1 MIFFEYYREKL
12 LSIFCILCITF
23 IIACSIQIH
32 LKSHIIFAQ
41 LEIEKQIE
49 PNKSLDN
56 IQTKM
61 SNITE
66 TNNICT
72 NLNMKNNPE
81 NNIAVKKG
89 EEFVVTCKANRTAGY
104 TLIPQFNTNILSLM
118 GQDFQV
124 PSSPKMLGS
133 SGVYV
138 FTFKALNLGSDQL
151 KIFTKSAQ
159 NKGAIIN
166 QKDYSIT
173 VE

>member
-1 MIFFEYYREKL
+1 
-12 LSIFCILCITF
+12 
-23 IIACSIQIH
+23 
-32 LKSHIIFAQ
+32 
-41 LEIEKQIE
+41 
-49 PNKSLDN
+49 
-56 IQTKM
+56 M

-81 NNIAVKKG
+81 NNITVKKG

>member
-1 MIFFEYYREKL
+1 MIFIKYYRERL
-12 LSIFCILCITF
+12 LSTFCILCITF
-23 IIACSIQIH
+23 IIACSSQTNQ
-32 LKSHIIFAQ
+32 KSHIIYAQ
-41 LEIEKQIE
+41 SETQTE
-49 PNKSLDN
+49 PAISLQN

-66 TNNICT
+66 TTNICT
-72 NLNMKNNPE
+72 NLNMKNNQE
-81 NNIAVKKG
+81 NNITVKKG

-104 TLIPQFNTNILSLM
+104 TLIPQFNQNILSLI
-118 GQDFQV
+118 GQEFQA

-138 FTFKALNLGSDQL
+138 FTFKALNPGSDQL

>member
-1 MIFFEYYREKL
+1 MIFIKYYREKL
-12 LSIFCILCITF
+12 LSTFCILCIIF
-23 IIACSIQIH
+23 IIVCSTQNS
-32 LKSHIIFAQ
+32 LKSHIIYAQ
-41 LEIEKQIE
+41 SEIETQTE
-49 PNKSLDN
+49 PVISLQN
-56 IQTKM
+56 IQTKI

-66 TNNICT
+66 TTSICT
-72 NLNMKNNPE
+72 NLNMKNNQE
-81 NNIAVKKG
+81 NNITIKKG

-104 TLIPQFNTNILSLM
+104 TLIPQFNQNILSLI
-118 GQDFQV
+118 GQEFQV

-133 SGVYV
+133 TGVYV
-138 FTFKALNLGSDQL
+138 FTFKALNPGSDQL

>member
-12 LSIFCILCITF
+12 LSIFCILGITF
-23 IIACSIQIH
+23 ILACSSQTH
-32 LKSHIIFAQ
+32 LKSHIIYAQ
-41 LEIEKQIE
+41 SEIEKLTE
-49 PNKSLDN
+49 PNISLQGTN
-56 IQTKM
+56 TKM

-72 NLNMKNNPE
+72 NLNMKNNQE
-81 NNIAVKKG
+81 NNITVKKG

-104 TLIPQFNTNILSLM
+104 TLIPQFNTNILSLI

>member
-12 LSIFCILCITF
+12 LSISCILCITI

-32 LKSHIIFAQ
+32 LKSHIIYAQ
-41 LEIEKQIE
+41 SEIEKQTE
-49 PNKSLDN
+49 PSISLEN
-56 IQTKM
+56 IQSKM

-81 NNIAVKKG
+81 NNITVKKG

-104 TLIPQFNTNILSLM
+104 KLIPQFNTNILSLI

>member
-32 LKSHIIFAQ
+32 LKSHIIYAQ
-41 LEIEKQIE
+41 SEIEKQTE
-49 PNKSLDN
+49 PNVSLEN
-56 IQTKM
+56 ITTKM

-81 NNIAVKKG
+81 NNITVKKG

>member
-1 MIFFEYYREKL
+1 MIFFEYYGEKL
-12 LSIFCILCITF
+12 LSIFCILCITL
-23 IIACSIQIH
+23 IIAYSIQIH

-41 LEIEKQIE
+41 LEIEKQTE
-49 PNKSLDN
+49 PNISLEN
-56 IQTKM
+56 IKTKM

-72 NLNMKNNPE
+72 NLNMNNNPE
-81 NNIAVKKG
+81 NNITVKKG

-104 TLIPQFNTNILSLM
+104 TLIPQFNTNILSLI
-118 GQDFQV
+118 GQDFQA

>member
-32 LKSHIIFAQ
+32 LKSHIIYAQ
-41 LEIEKQIE
+41 SEIEKQTE
-49 PNKSLDN
+49 PNVSLEN
-56 IQTKM
+56 ITTKM

-81 NNIAVKKG
+81 NNITVKKG

-104 TLIPQFNTNILSLM
+104 TLIPQFNTNILSLI